1 MEKGKN
7 GKTWSLLKFIAKT
20 VSMAVLTVLVII
32 GLLLLFVF
40 VSTKVAN
47 KKGATPPIN
56 LYTIISPSMTPNI
69 NVYDVVVAV
78 KTDTSKL
85 KVGDVISFYTN
96 EVNVHGL
103 TITHRIYQILNED
116 DGIYFKTKGDYNKY
130 VDKWTV
136 AERDIVG
143 KVLFKL
149 PQLGRVQFFLGS
161 RGGWLIAILIPAL
174 AIIAYDIY
182 KIIKLIL
189 IRQKIINY
197 QKQEDI
203 KENSKS
209 NISSVTELYKEENS
223 NALSVEESPHE
234 DNSNEV
240 LPMTETHSEEV
251 VDNVPDSVE
260 TNVENTITLSTDSYR
275 DDAISRVAS
284 TLEAYNEDIA
294 NEAPSTMEVKSEEPI
309 NSVPEVVE
317 SHTEDIPPVIS
328 SYEEPKEEIINID
341 DKEGE

>member
-1 MEKGKN
+1 MEKRNSKIM
-7 GKTWSLLKFIAKT
+7 SLVKYIAKT
-20 VSMAVLTVLVII
+20 ISMAVLVVLITM

-47 KKGATPPIN
+47 KKGARPPIN

-96 EVNVHGL
+96 EVNVNGL
-103 TITHRIYQILNED
+103 TITHRIQQIVEQ
-116 DGIYFKTKGDYNKY
+116 DGGRYFKTKGDYNKY

-136 AERDIVG
+136 SESDIVG

-189 IRQKIINY
+189 IRQKILTLQN
-197 QKQEDI
+197 QEDL
-203 KENSKS
+203 KENSESKL
-209 NISSVTELYKEENS
+209 SSVPELYKEE
-223 NALSVEESPHE
+223 
-234 DNSNEV
+234 
-240 LPMTETHSEEV
+240 
-251 VDNVPDSVE
+251 
-260 TNVENTITLSTDSYR
+260 
-275 DDAISRVAS
+275 
-284 TLEAYNEDIA
+284 
-294 NEAPSTMEVKSEEPI
+294 
-309 NSVPEVVE
+309 
-317 SHTEDIPPVIS
+317 
-328 SYEEPKEEIINID
+328 KEEIVNID
-341 DKEGE
+341 DNKSGE